1 MRRVRSGNTEL
12 ELAACVPL
20 DRVIVELRGFSAA
33 DRLLGLY
40 ELGIGGCDDEDRE
53 QVLTVLTEL
62 LATLDPRYGEMADGF
77 RHVYEYCRGQIL
89 DGNFMR
95 PAFLL
100 EMLRD
105 TLAAAE
111 ADESRAVNS

>member
-1 MRRVRSGNTEL
+1 MRRRASETIEMQ
-12 ELAACVPL
+12 LAACVPL
-20 DRVIVELRGFSAA
+20 DRVITELRGFGAV
-33 DRLLGLY
+33 DRLFGLY
-40 ELGIGGCDDEDRE
+40 ELGIGGCDEQDRE
-53 QVLTVLTEL
+53 QVLTVLDEL
-62 LATLDPRYGEMADGF
+62 VAAIDPRYGEIADGF
-77 RHVYEYCRGQIL
+77 RHVYEYCRTQTL

-111 ADESRAVNS
+111 ADENLAVNS